1 MNTPPAGSRS
11 ISPAVRPGFF
21 SWCISPIVCLDEG
34 RPGDVNP
41 IVARLPIGDTPPIV
55 AAAENAKVLLE
66 ALQAMER
73 ILGRGGFKGQNNC
86 QVVYVC
92 VCDSLGVSQLTVHLP
107 VVSGG
112 GGVKQ
117 SDHSVP

>member
-1 MNTPPAGSRS
+1 MNTPPAGSWPT
-11 ISPAVRPGFF
+11 SPAVRPGFF
-21 SWCISPIVCLDEG
+21 SWCISPMVCLDEG
-34 RPGDVNP
+34 RPGDVSP

-55 AAAENAKVLLE
+55 AAAENANVLLD

-86 QVVYVC
+86 QVVC
-92 VCDSLGVSQLTVHLP
+92 VCDDSLGVSQLTVHLP

-112 GGVKQ
+112 GGVEQ
-117 SDHSVP
+117 SNHPVP